1 MMNAIA
7 VPVSTTSQDPRAPS
21 LRGTPWLPA
30 PVEEATVTL
39 IPDAKTVGIEIATG
53 RSASRVRSHHG
64 PLSLT
69 S

>member
-1 MMNAIA
+1 MNAIA

-21 LRGTPWLPA
+21 PRGTPWSPA
-30 PVEEATVTL
+30 PVQEATATL
-39 IPDAKTVGIEIATG
+39 IPGAKTVGIEIATE
-53 RSASRVRSHHG
+53 RSTSRVRSHHG